1 MPNRWQLNRQ
11 SDTDLHMVG
20 DMDIHFLKQQHEQL
34 QRGMQQI
41 EDNLGELLRQKQRQ
55 IGAIQMIEVLIKAEN
70 ERDEEQANSDIDG
83 TVVDSNASAVTSADP
98 NTDG

>member
-1 MPNRWQLNRQ
+1 
-11 SDTDLHMVG
+11 
-20 DMDIHFLKQQHEQL
+20 MDIHFLKQQHEQL

-83 TVVDSNASAVTSADP
+83 VVVNSDASAVTS
-98 NTDG
+98 TDTDTES

>member
-1 MPNRWQLNRQ
+1 
-11 SDTDLHMVG
+11 MVG

-55 IGAIQMIEVLIKAEN
+55 IGAIQMIEVLIKAEG
-70 ERDEEQANSDIDG
+70 ERDEEQANSDIDSV
-83 TVVDSNASAVTSADP
+83 VVDGDASAVTSTNTNAD
-98 NTDG
+98 G

>member
-1 MPNRWQLNRQ
+1 
-11 SDTDLHMVG
+11 MVG

-55 IGAIQMIEVLIKAEN
+55 IGAIQMIEVLIKAEG
-70 ERDEEQANSDIDG
+70 ERDEEQADSDIDSV
-83 TVVDSNASAVTSADP
+83 VVDSDASAVTSTDP
-98 NTDG
+98 NANG

>member
-1 MPNRWQLNRQ
+1 
-11 SDTDLHMVG
+11 MVG

-55 IGAIQMIEVLIKAEN
+55 IGAIQMIEVLIKAEG
-70 ERDEEQANSDIDG
+70 ERDEEQTNSDIDSI
-83 TVVDSNASAVTSADP
+83 VVNSDASAVNS
-98 NTDG
+98 TDTDVDG

>member
-1 MPNRWQLNRQ
+1 
-11 SDTDLHMVG
+11 MVG

-55 IGAIQMIEVLIKAEN
+55 IGAIQMIEVLIKAEG
-70 ERDEEQANSDIDG
+70 ERDEEQTNSDIDG
-83 TVVDSNASAVTSADP
+83 TVVDSDASAITSTDP
-98 NTDG
+98 NANG

>member
-1 MPNRWQLNRQ
+1 
-11 SDTDLHMVG
+11 MVG

-55 IGAIQMIEVLIKAEN
+55 IGAIQMIEVLIKAEG
-70 ERDEEQANSDIDG
+70 ERDEETNGDADIAVVGSDATTITGAATNVDG
-83 TVVDSNASAVTSADP
+83 
-98 NTDG
+98 

>member
-1 MPNRWQLNRQ
+1 
-11 SDTDLHMVG
+11 
-20 DMDIHFLKQQHEQL
+20 MDIHFLKQQNEQL

-55 IGAIQMIEVLIKAEN
+55 IGAIQMIEVLIKAEG

-83 TVVDSNASAVTSADP
+83 VVVNSDASAVNS
-98 NTDG
+98 TDTDVDG

>member
-1 MPNRWQLNRQ
+1 MAVQRTGRYRFIRGKE
-11 SDTDLHMVG
+11 T
-20 DMDIHFLKQQHEQL
+20 MDIHFLKQQHEQL